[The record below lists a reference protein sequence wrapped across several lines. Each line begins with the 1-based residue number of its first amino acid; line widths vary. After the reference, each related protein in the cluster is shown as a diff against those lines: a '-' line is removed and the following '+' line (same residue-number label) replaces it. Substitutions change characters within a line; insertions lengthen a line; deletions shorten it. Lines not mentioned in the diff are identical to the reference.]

1 MAFQLSPG
9 VHVTETDLTN
19 VIPSVA
25 TSIGAFVG
33 VFQWGPVLDIQSV
46 DYQGNLTKKFGKP
59 NSETATS
66 FFSAANFLDY
76 GNQLR
81 VVRVVGADSK
91 NATADGAGILI
102 KNQTEYEFTFSEGS
116 ATVGEFAARYP
127 GAMGNSIQIVMAD
140 KATFASWE
148 YAANFPNSPNVGE
161 TENDELHII
170 IIDKLGKFTGTKGA
184 ILEKYSFLSK
194 AFDSKSTDGNSNYYK
209 NVLNQSS
216 KYVYWMDHTTAVT
229 STGEAWGA
237 PKDGTTFQDLTAPID
252 ITLAGGVDD
261 NVSSIDSIL
270 IQGWQLFTNPE
281 NVDINLLFVGEASA
295 TVSKFVI
302 QNIAEVRKDCIAFV
316 SPTRDVAVNNPDVLN
331 SVIAWRQD
339 TEFNVNS
346 SYGAMDSG
354 WKYQYDQYNDVYRW
368 VPLNADMAGLH
379 ARTDDTN
386 DAWWAAAGLNRGQIK
401 NIVKLGWNPGQS
413 DRDQLYQAGI
423 NPVTSFPGQGIV
435 LFGNKTLLAKP
446 SAFDRINVR
455 RLFIVLEKAISRAAR
470 YTLFEFN
477 DPFSRAQFKSMIEPY
492 LRMVQGRRGITK
504 FMVECSEKN
513 NDAYIV
519 STNQFV
525 ADIFIQP
532 NYSAEFITLN
542 FIAANNAA
550 LFSEQG

>member
-59 NSETATS
+59 NNETATS

-216 KYVYWMDHTTAVT
+216 QYVYWMDHTTAVT
-229 STGEAWGA
+229 SIGEAWGA
-237 PKDGTTFQDLTAPID
+237 PKDGTTFKDLTDPID

-261 NVSSIDSIL
+261 NISGIDSIL

>member
-59 NSETATS
+59 NNETATS

-216 KYVYWMDHTTAVT
+216 QYVYWMDHTTEVT

>member
-216 KYVYWMDHTTAVT
+216 QYVYWMDHTTAVT

>member
-59 NSETATS
+59 NNETATS

-216 KYVYWMDHTTAVT
+216 QYVYWMDHTTAVT

>member
-1 MAFQLSPG
+1 MAFLLSPG

-59 NSETATS
+59 NNDTATS

-91 NATADGAGILI
+91 NATADGSGILI
-102 KNQTEYEFTFSEGS
+102 KNKIEYEFNFVDGS
-116 ATVGEFAARYP
+116 ATVGEFASRYP
-127 GAMGNSIQIVMAD
+127 GDMGNSIQIVMAD
-140 KATFASWE
+140 KATFSSWE

-209 NVLNQSS
+209 NVLTQSS
-216 KYVYWMDHTTAVT
+216 QYVYWMDHPTDVTA
-229 STGEAWGA
+229 SGSSWGA
-237 PKDGTTFQDLTAPID
+237 PKDGTTFKDLTAPLD
-252 ITLAGGVDD
+252 ITLSGGVDD
-261 NVSSIDSIL
+261 NVSGIDSIL
-270 IQGWQLFTNPE
+270 IEGWQLFTNPE
-281 NVDINLLFVGEASA
+281 NVDVNLLFVGEASA

-302 QNIAEVRKDCIAFV
+302 QNIAEYRKDCIAFV

-331 SVIAWRQD
+331 AVIAWRQD

-386 DAWWAAAGLNRGQIK
+386 DAWWAAGGLNRGQIK
-401 NIVKLGWNPGQS
+401 NIVKLSWNPGQS

-435 LFGNKTLLAKP
+435 LFGNKTLLSKP

-477 DPFSRAQFKSMIEPY
+477 DPFTRAQFKSMIEPY

>member
-59 NSETATS
+59 NTDTATS

-81 VVRVVGADSK
+81 LVRVVGADSK
-91 NATADGAGILI
+91 NSTSDGSGLLI
-102 KNQTEYEFTFSEGS
+102 KNQTEYEFNFVDGS
-116 ATVGEFAARYP
+116 ASVGEFAARYP

-161 TENDELHII
+161 TDNDELHII

-184 ILEKYSFLSK
+184 ILEKYAFLSK

-216 KYVYWMDHTTAVT
+216 QYVYWMDHTTAVT
-229 STGEAWGA
+229 TTGDAWGA
-237 PKDGTTFQDLTAPID
+237 PKDGTTFKDLTAPID
-252 ITLAGGVDD
+252 ITLSGGVDD
-261 NVSSIDSIL
+261 NTSSIDSIL
-270 IQGWQLFTNPE
+270 IEGWQLFTNPE
-281 NVDINLLFVGEASA
+281 NVEVNLLFVGEASA

-302 QNIAEVRKDCIAFV
+302 QNVAEVRKDCIAFV

-331 SVIAWRQD
+331 AVIAWRQD
-339 TEFNVNS
+339 TAFNVNS

-386 DAWWAAAGLNRGQIK
+386 DAWWAAGGLNRGQIK

-477 DPFSRAQFKSMIEPY
+477 DPFTRAQFKSMIEPY